1 MSDSLARI
9 KRYAKKILKR
19 DQVQNQEPP
28 IQILLL
34 TNRDSDNIGDQVI
47 EASDIGLISAV
58 MKNLDITNYKIE
70 SRAAAIVTQKYLS
83 TKDENLLK
91 LPRKV
96 IKEADLVVFGGAPM
110 FNFQYQNFYERTA
123 VTLEIAQEFQK
134 PVIFS
139 AIGVEGYSDTNKKC
153 QRLKKTLHNGCV
165 KQITTRD
172 DFEALSKYTD
182 QGDIPIDKVS
192 DPAVFCA
199 DVFKYPRTND
209 GEKKKVGVFV
219 LRSNG
224 FVDNKFNFT
233 REDVANLW
241 KELSKE
247 LEQRGYAYEFITSG
261 HFGDEA
267 FLEHLIDNYNIDAS
281 KCVFNMNTPE
291 QLLKKISSYDAV
303 VSCRLHPSIIA
314 FSANVPSVGLVW
326 NYKVK
331 TFYESI
337 GYADRVLEVEQ
348 ISARNV
354 ADKVD
359 AAIAQG
365 IEKDKDYLIS
375 VYQTMFSA
383 MKDVFA
389 PDSEKEAYSYDELVA
404 NIPQFKGTSK
414 NERDEKLKRKFR
426 RTYKK
431 YNEMFEK
438 NLAFKEEIRELKRQ
452 LEEQKQ

>member
-9 KRYAKKILKR
+9 KRYAKKVLKKGE
-19 DQVQNQEPP
+19 VKNQEPP

-58 MKNLDITNYKIE
+58 MKNLGIANYKIE

-96 IKEADLVVFGGAPM
+96 IKKADLVVFGGAPM
-110 FNFQYQNFYERTA
+110 FNFLYQNFYERTA
-123 VTLEIAQEFQK
+123 VTLEIAQEFHK

-139 AIGVEGYSDTNKKC
+139 AIGVEGYSDKNKKC
-153 QRLKKTLHNGCV
+153 QRLKQTLHNGCV

-172 DFEALSKYTD
+172 DFESMRKYTD
-182 QGDIPIDKVS
+182 QGEIPIDKVS

-199 DVFKYPRTND
+199 DVFKYPRTNN

-233 REDVANLW
+233 REDAANLW
-241 KELSKE
+241 KELAKE
-247 LEQRGYAYEFITSG
+247 LEQRGYDYEFITSG

-267 FLEHLIDNYNIDAS
+267 FLEHIIDNYNIDAS

-326 NYKVK
+326 NNKVK

-348 ISARNV
+348 ISAGNV

-365 IEKDKDYLIS
+365 IEKDKEYLIT

-383 MKDVFA
+383 IKDVFA
-389 PDSEKEAYSYDELVA
+389 PDSMKEAYTYDELVA

-414 NERDEKLKRKFR
+414 NEKDEKLKRKFR

-438 NLAFKEEIRELKRQ
+438 NLAFKEEICELKMQ
-452 LEEQKQ
+452 LEELKK

>member
-1 MSDSLARI
+1 
-9 KRYAKKILKR
+9 
-19 DQVQNQEPP
+19 
-28 IQILLL
+28 
-34 TNRDSDNIGDQVI
+34 
-47 EASDIGLISAV
+47 
-58 MKNLDITNYKIE
+58 
-70 SRAAAIVTQKYLS
+70 
-83 TKDENLLK
+83 
-91 LPRKV
+91 
-96 IKEADLVVFGGAPM
+96 M

-375 VYQTMFSA
+375 IYQTMFSA

-414 NERDEKLKRKFR
+414 NERDEKLKRR
-426 RTYKK
+426 NYKK